1 MLHSESPLFR
11 TMDIAQAARKIKE
24 IVPKDI
30 TILAATKARAV
41 AEIEKAINAGITD
54 IGENYVQEA
63 ETKYPL
69 LKGKARLH
77 LIGHLQ
83 KNKAKLAVDLF
94 DTIQTIGS
102 LELATEVNRRAK
114 NAGKVILVLIEIN
127 SGKEQ
132 NKDGIHPEEVL
143 GLAKGIAAM
152 PNLLLRG
159 LMTMAPYSPDP
170 ENARPFFRKTK
181 QLFDQLKSLNLPNT
195 AIDTL
200 SMGMSDTYRIAI
212 EEGATMVR
220 IGSGIFGERKI
231 I

>member
-1 MLHSESPLFR
+1 
-11 TMDIAQAARKIKE
+11 MDIAQAARKIKE

-41 AEIEKAINAGITD
+41 AEIEKAINAGIND

>member
-1 MLHSESPLFR
+1 
-11 TMDIAQAARKIKE
+11 MDIAQAARKIKE

>member
-1 MLHSESPLFR
+1 M
-11 TMDIAQAARKIKE
+11 
-24 IVPKDI
+24 
-30 TILAATKARAV
+30 
-41 AEIEKAINAGITD
+41 
-54 IGENYVQEA
+54 
-63 ETKYPL
+63 
-69 LKGKARLH
+69 
-77 LIGHLQ
+77 
-83 KNKAKLAVDLF
+83 
-94 DTIQTIGS
+94 
-102 LELATEVNRRAK
+102 ATEVNRRAK

>member
-11 TMDIAQAARKIKE
+11 TMDI
-24 IVPKDI
+24 
-30 TILAATKARAV
+30 